1 MIHGGHHGLDHLAV
15 GEGKHGDLRAGEK
28 FLNDH
33 VVAGFAENVVLHHV
47 PDGGLGLL
55 PGLGDDD
62 ALAQRQTVGLDDG
75 GDGSG
80 VQIGK
85 GGGHVAKNL
94 VPGGGDAVF
103 FHEILGKDLA
113 ALDDGSP
120 GAGAKAGDFS
130 RFQRV
135 HAAQYQRVVR
145 RDHGVIY
152 LFLLGKGDDLVDFR
166 SADGDAHRVRRNA
179 AVAGEGENLRDLGI
193 LFQALDDGVF
203 PSAAAYD

>member
-1 MIHGGHHGLDHLAV
+1 MGLTTLPSVKASTETSGPV
-15 GEGKHGDLRAGEK
+15 T
-28 FLNDH
+28 FLDDH
-33 VVAGFAENVVLHHV
+33 VVAGLAENMIFHHV

-103 FHEILGKDLA
+103 FHEIFGENLA
-113 ALDDGSP
+113 ALNDGSP
-120 GAGAKAGDFS
+120 GAGAEAGNFS

-135 HAAQYQRVVR
+135 HAAQHQGIVR

-166 SADGDAHRVRRNA
+166 CADGDAHRVRRDA
-179 AVAGEGENLRDLGI
+179 AVAGEGKNLRDVRI
-193 LFQALDDGVF
+193 LFQALDDGVL